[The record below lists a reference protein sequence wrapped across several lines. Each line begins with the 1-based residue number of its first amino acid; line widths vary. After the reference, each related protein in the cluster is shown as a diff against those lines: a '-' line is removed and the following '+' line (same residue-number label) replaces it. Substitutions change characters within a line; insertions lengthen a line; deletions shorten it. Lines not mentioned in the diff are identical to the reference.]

1 MFLLLTG
8 DTEAGHQRPGRFASH
23 EEAGLVWWGITPHSS
38 SFEFREGAGIP
49 PAVIT
54 RAARLV
60 SDLPVLIVRA
70 GSFTHPVCPFME
82 TGAQPGKDPRKNKAV
97 PDAHRLW
104 DCGFSIGRL
113 VARMGENVVIGES
126 VPGGEVTA
134 DLLLRAFGISPVDPV
149 NGPAWEETSS
159 RLGITSDHLPGRGFE
174 AVIELG
180 DPMQVLA
187 AGIATGARDRAEVVL
202 AGGVPMLAVAAL
214 LRNLGD
220 TGKITIATTTCT
232 ADDTSPGFRSIAA
245 SLNAETVIIKL
256 DDVQDGAGAAG
267 AVWYAE
273 RLGLS
278 LERIIQRAV
287 LLCDELSD
295 DRTADAEG

>member
-1 MFLLLTG
+1 MFVLLTG
-8 DTEAGHQRPGRFASH
+8 DTEAGQRLPGRFASH
-23 EEAGLVWWGITPHSS
+23 EEAGLVWWGIPSTSS
-38 SFEFREGAGIP
+38 SFALRKGSGIP
-49 PAVIT
+49 PAIIT

-60 SDLPVLIVRA
+60 SDFPVIVVRA
-70 GSFTHPVCPFME
+70 GSFTQPVCPFME
-82 TGAQPGKDPRKNKAV
+82 TGALPGKDPRKDKAV
-97 PDAHRLW
+97 PGAHRLW

-113 VARMGENVVIGES
+113 VARMGETVVIGES

-149 NGPAWEETSS
+149 NGPAWEEASS
-159 RLGITSDHLPGRGFE
+159 RLGITPDHLPGRGIE

-220 TGKITIATTTCT
+220 KGKITIATTTRT
-232 ADDTSPGFRSIAA
+232 ADETSPGFRSLAGTL
-245 SLNAETVIIKL
+245 SAETVIIKL
-256 DDVQDGAGAAG
+256 DDVSDGAGAAG

-287 LLCDELSD
+287 FLCDELSD